1 VMFIILHNSFVAPSH
16 SCSIVYEEFM
26 TKEVR
31 DMKKLMVVAAVV
43 VAIALLGTGAYAAR
57 QGWGPGS
64 GGQVDVKAFRQFQQE
79 TSTARD
85 EMMAKGLEL
94 RNEFAKENPDQGV
107 IDSLKNDMRA
117 LRTSIQAAAEKHKLP
132 AWGMG
137 RGAGRGYGGRMMG
150 GGGCGGPGAGGGLGC
165 AQGDCPKQ

>member
-1 VMFIILHNSFVAPSH
+1 MI
-16 SCSIVYEEFM
+16 EEV
-26 TKEVR
+26 KS
-31 DMKKLMVVAAVV
+31 MKKLTVVAAVV

-57 QGWGPGS
+57 QGWGPGP

-79 TSTARD
+79 TSSLRD

-94 RNEFAKENPDQGV
+94 RNEFAKAAPNQGV
-107 IDSLKNDMRA
+107 IEALKAEMRA
-117 LRTSIQAAAEKHKLP
+117 LRTSIQAVAEKNGLP

-137 RGAGRGYGGRMMG
+137 RGAGRGF
-150 GGGCGGPGAGGGLGC
+150 GGGCGYGKGPGAGGGLGC